1 MFKITRF
8 FFLVLSLT
16 GKALGQSETDSFS
29 IQNIKEIVIT
39 GEFEPQEAKRSVY
52 QVKTISQEVIKAH
65 SAVKLQDVLIT
76 EANIRFSQDLALG
89 GSNLTMQ
96 GLSGQNVKIL
106 IDGVPMVGRQGASNE
121 INLNQIN
128 VNGIQRIE
136 IIEGPMS
143 VIYGADALA
152 GVINIITKKAVEG
165 KADLYI
171 RLQEETAG
179 KEYGWPQG
187 VHNQSVGGG
196 YKKANWF
203 FKADLARNAFGGW
216 QGTAEGRDK
225 QWHPKTQYAG
235 NGTIGIETDKTTA
248 HFRLDLMNED
258 IYNPNPVTANQAIDQ
273 NYLTGR
279 WMNQLQFNHSFNT
292 KLKLNTSL
300 AFTHF
305 QRKTQTT
312 IFNHLTGDRRLSLAP
327 GSQDTTVFDGLSAR
341 VLFPY
346 RISSRLSLLSGLDI
360 NMESGQG
367 GRIEAGTHSIR
378 DYGLILSGEYHLTSR
393 FQIRPGV
400 RFTSNSVYNA
410 PPVLPSINVKWSF
423 DPKHDLRLAY
433 GRGFRAPSLRELYFN
448 FFDSNHSIIG
458 NTDLEAELSH
468 SFSGSW
474 NWTIAAND
482 HQKITSSLAGF
493 YNSIDHMIGFGQ
505 RPDNPLVVTYINID
519 RFKTQGLTAN
529 AVWKKEPWSINLTG
543 AYTGRFNQFNDDAST
558 LDEFVWSPELSASFN
573 YEFPRLGAMVSLFH
587 KYTGKTPYFEVITEG
602 TQQKINRAVLGSYSW
617 SDLSLSKDFKS
628 MALTL
633 GVRNLFNVINISNS
647 TQLNGGVHTG
657 GNSQPIGYGRSFFI
671 NIQYTIIK

>member
-1 MFKITRF
+1 MFKILRF
-8 FFLVLSLT
+8 FFLLVAFT
-16 GKALGQSETDSFS
+16 GRAFSQSATDSFS
-29 IQNIKEIVIT
+29 IQNIKEIIIT

-65 SAVKLQDVLIT
+65 GAVKLQDVLIT

-106 IDGVPMVGRQGASNE
+106 IDGVPMVGRQGTSNE

-128 VNGIQRIE
+128 VNNIQRIE

-179 KEYGWPQG
+179 IEYGWPQG
-187 VHNQSVGGG
+187 VHNQSLGGG
-196 YKKANWF
+196 YKKANWY
-203 FKADLARNAFGGW
+203 FKGDLARNAFGGW
-216 QGTAEGRDK
+216 QGNATGRDK

-235 NGTIGIETDKTTA
+235 NGTIGIETDKTNA
-248 HFRLDLMNED
+248 HFRLDLMSED
-258 IYNPNPVTANQAIDQ
+258 IYNPNPVTSNQAIDQ

-279 WMNQLQFNHSFNT
+279 WMNQLQLNHNFNP

-312 IFNHLTGDRRLSLAP
+312 IFNQLTGDRRLSLAP

-341 VLFPY
+341 VLIPY
-346 RISSRLSLLSGLDI
+346 KISSRFSFLSGLDI
-360 NMESGQG
+360 NMESGKG
-367 GRIEAGTHSIR
+367 GRIEAGNHAIR
-378 DYGLILSGEYHLTSR
+378 DYGLILSGEYHLTNR
-393 FQIRPGV
+393 FQIRPGM

-410 PPVLPSINVKWSF
+410 PPVLPSINIKWAF

-468 SFSGSW
+468 SISGSW
-474 NWTIAAND
+474 NWSMVAND
-482 HQKITSSLAGF
+482 KQKITISLAGF
-493 YNSIDHMIGFGQ
+493 YNTIDNMIGFGQ
-505 RPDNPLVVTYINID
+505 KPDNPLVVTYINID
-519 RFKTQGLTAN
+519 RFKSQGLTAN

-543 AYTGRFNQFNDDAST
+543 AYTGRYNQFSDDDAT
-558 LDEFVWSPELSASFN
+558 LDEFVWSPEVSASFN
-573 YEFPRLGAMVSLFH
+573 YEFTRIGAAISLFH
-587 KYTGKTPYFEVITEG
+587 KYTGKTPYFETITEG

-628 MALTL
+628 MTLTL
-633 GVRNLFNVINISNS
+633 GVRNVFNVINISNS
-647 TQLNGGVHTG
+647 TQLNGSVHTG
-657 GNSQPIGYGRSFFI
+657 GNSQPIGYGRSFFV